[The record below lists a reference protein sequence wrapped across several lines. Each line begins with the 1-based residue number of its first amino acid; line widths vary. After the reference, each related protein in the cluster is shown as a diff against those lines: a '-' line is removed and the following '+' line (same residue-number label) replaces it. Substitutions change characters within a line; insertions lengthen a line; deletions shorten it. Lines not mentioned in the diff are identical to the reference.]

1 MRLAT
6 TFKEAADLLSVSER
20 TIRRLVNQ
28 GDLPI
33 VKIGRAKRIAIKDL
47 EQLLED
53 KKVWRGRSTAD
64 PSVAKKLDELLGIK
78 KRLMK

>member
-28 GDLPI
+28 GDLPV

-53 KKVWRGRSTAD
+53 KKVWRGQPTAD

-78 KRLMK
+78 KRLIK